1 MIGSFK
7 MEKPDKPAP
16 NECCGGGSC
25 CPCVW
30 DDYFEKLK
38 RWQEYQDSSN
48 SKELQTSA
56 DKK

>member
-1 MIGSFK
+1 

-30 DDYFEKLK
+30 DDYFEKLQS
-38 RWQEYQDSSN
+38 WQEYQDLADV
-48 SKELQTSA
+48 KKLQTA
-56 DKK
+56 DDKK

>member
-1 MIGSFK
+1 
-7 MEKPDKPAP
+7 MEKPDKPTP

-38 RWQEYQDSSN
+38 RWQEYQKVTD
-48 SKELQTSA
+48 LYDAQTKN
-56 DKK
+56 DQQVNKN